1 MTPPAE
7 RAQRHRW
14 WSDLGGAFGDIGT
27 FLPLAL
33 GAIVLA
39 GLPAAG
45 VLVAFGIAYA
55 LTAWV
60 YRAPIP
66 VQPMKVAAAVLVT
79 AAPAPDTVVAAGLV
93 LAVFFLLAGASGAVE
108 RLARLIPSAVTAA
121 LQIGLGASLTWLALT
136 RVAETPAF
144 ALALLLL
151 LALLLVMRPGWPVA
165 VILLVAG
172 VAGGHLLELV
182 PTGAL
187 PGPTPTLPGLHWPSP
202 AAFLQG
208 TLSIAL
214 PQIPLTLTNAILV
227 TVVVGRDA
235 FPHARHLDATRL
247 SLTTGAVNLV
257 AAPLAGMPMCHG
269 AGGVAAHHR
278 FGARSWRAP
287 ALLAVLLAGLGL
299 GWGESAAAVLARVP
313 DAALGALLLVPALD
327 LVRTAHPLEFAGTDR
342 AVVAAGAVLAFWSP
356 GIAFLA
362 ACAVIFALRRWRMR
376 PERTESNRE

>member
-1 MTPPAE
+1 MPTEQPRGA
-7 RAQRHRW
+7 RW

-33 GAIVLA
+33 GAIALA

-79 AAPAPDTVVAAGLV
+79 ATPAPDTVIAAGLV
-93 LAVFFLLAGASGAVE
+93 LAAFFLVVGASGAVE
-108 RLARLIPSAVTAA
+108 RLARLIPGAVTAA
-121 LQIGLGASLTWLALT
+121 LQIGLGASLAWLALT
-136 RVAETPAF
+136 RLAETPVF
-144 ALALLLL
+144 AAALLGLLALLLL
-151 LALLLVMRPGWPVA
+151 LRPGWPVA
-165 VILLVAG
+165 IILLVAG
-172 VAGGHLLELV
+172 VAGGHALGLV
-182 PTGAL
+182 PTGPL
-187 PGPTPTLPGLHWPSP
+187 PPPAPTLPALHWP
-202 AAFLQG
+202 AAGAFLEG

-227 TVVVGRDA
+227 TVAVGRDY
-235 FPHARHLDATRL
+235 FPHARRLDATRL
-247 SLTTGAVNLV
+247 ALTTAATNLV
-257 AAPLAGMPMCHG
+257 AAPLAGMPLCHG

-278 FGARSWRAP
+278 FGARTWRAP
-287 ALLAVLLAGLGL
+287 ALLAVLLLGLGL
-299 GWGESAAAVLARVP
+299 GWGEAAAPLLARVP

-327 LVRTAHPLEFAGTDR
+327 LVRAARPMAFAGTDR
-342 AVVAAGAVLAFWSP
+342 AVVTAGAVLAFWSP

-376 PERTESNRE
+376 PQRTESNRE